1 MKKLFFILILA
12 VTTNSMALPDNPQS
26 KSTSEEYKYSDANLT
41 SFIFNEIKSKEEQ
54 PGDINYIYEQYK
66 LTTRQFWKQSKTKE
80 EFTIFDDKL
89 YADYLNEAYR
99 QSQSEDDKKDL
110 EKHLQTIKTVYK
122 LTYKPAPIK
131 DQFAKIN
138 LAQKTYVVNGI
149 AYDINDRAIVTTPL
163 EKPKLS
169 AKTTSSDVTTKK
181 TVVEKKKPVITV
193 GPLSEPKFLPDPAPF
208 ASCVWDTKN
217 PRTLVYGPG
226 CSADGSCLCRGH
238 VICKRNGHQKRR
250 LATCSEKYCTDET
263 PSECSAELGFGS
275 QIPQK

>member
-12 VTTNSMALPDNPQS
+12 MTANLMALPDDPQS

-66 LTTRQFWKQSKTKE
+66 LTARQIWKQAKTKE
-80 EFTIFDDKL
+80 EFTLIDDKL
-89 YADYLNEAYR
+89 YADYLNEVYR

-122 LTYKPAPIK
+122 VTYKPAPLK

-138 LAQKTYVVNGI
+138 LARKTYVVNDM
-149 AYDINDRAIVTTPL
+149 AYDINDRAIVTTPV
-163 EKPKLS
+163 EKPKLA

-181 TVVEKKKPVITV
+181 TVVEKNKPVITV
-193 GPLSEPKFLPDPAPF
+193 GPLSEPEFLPDPSHF

-226 CSADGSCLCRGH
+226 CNADGSCLCRGH

-263 PSECSAELGFGS
+263 PRECSAELGFGS
-275 QIPQK
+275 QIPQN